1 MVSTVPSAITIRV
14 RVHVHTTGVELSR
27 KGELRREDEKG
38 DLIREK
44 KGVILTFMLKF
55 LSLLFTGPAAYN
67 TWYIRLGLGSFG
79 MQLRSVQLKLG
90 MELIRMKGTFYV
102 KQLNSQA
109 ARNSTRG
116 SEMKND

>member
-1 MVSTVPSAITIRV
+1 MSPRIVVCCCLQARSRY
-14 RVHVHTTGVELSR
+14 VELSR

-44 KGVILTFMLKF
+44 KGVIPSRLQVQACVTV
-55 LSLLFTGPAAYN
+55 LFTGSVVYD

-79 MQLRSVQLKLG
+79 MQLRSVRLKLG
-90 MELIRMKGTFYV
+90 MELIGMKGTFYV